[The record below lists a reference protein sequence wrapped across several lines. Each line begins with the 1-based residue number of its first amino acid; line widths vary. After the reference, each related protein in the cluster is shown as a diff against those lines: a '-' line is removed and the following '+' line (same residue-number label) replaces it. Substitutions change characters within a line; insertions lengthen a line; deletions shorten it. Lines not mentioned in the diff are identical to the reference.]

1 MTKFIILSC
10 SDVLSLFHDKPVK
23 VYVDHIPHILCTDEY
38 YEGIQDES
46 TYMMDGQEESNYIKD
61 MVEINDKLDD
71 LSKRVETL
79 EKQMKEDK
87 EERLKKLQAELD
99 YAKFLLRFK
108 RGGNEKWPK

>member
-38 YEGIQDES
+38 YKNIQDES
-46 TYMMDGQEESNYIKD
+46 TDMMDGPEESNYIKD
-61 MVEINDKLDD
+61 MVEIDNRLED

-79 EKQMKEDK
+79 EKQMK
-87 EERLKKLQAELD
+87 
-99 YAKFLLRFK
+99 
-108 RGGNEKWPK
+108 